1 MVDFLPLLL
10 LWASNVS
17 NYLLPWFGHPSPP
30 LYSNAA
36 LRGRVMLEIPQQP
49 HHHQPPRSSHMHA
62 LVEMA
67 YICDPQ
73 NTTQTDRARAFVAG
87 AFGAADPPAWHLF
100 PAIHGP
106 PGGCPTVAFTD
117 KHAWPAKGIGT
128 TLAHTL
134 VWREFVRRHHH
145 RHGYLVVF
153 ENDVVCAVD
162 NCGAAIKKALAQA
175 KSAFVFLGWCS
186 MLADADP
193 RTTQTPPW
201 CLHGYALTA
210 HAARYDGLLGLPG
223 RCFTTHISLF
233 FSAQGVAGQGV
244 RLRGAVGHA
253 GAAAAGAA
261 CRDVGGGRRE
271 KPQSAAQRP
280 RVAGGQLLAHARD
293 LGAGNTVRCLR
304 RGECCPSNDRQ
315 CQGHPTLRVI
325 LLSDA

>member
-1 MVDFLPLLL
+1 MADSADFLPLLL
-10 LWASNVS
+10 LWASGVS
-17 NYLLPWFGHPSPP
+17 YYLLSWFGYPSLPS
-30 LYSNAA
+30 YSNAA
-36 LRGRVMLEIPQQP
+36 QRGRMMLEVPQQP
-49 HHHQPPRSSHMHA
+49 HHHQPSRSSRGSHEPHMHA

-134 VWREFVRRHHH
+134 VWREFVRRHLH

-210 HAARYDGLLGLPG
+210 HAARCSRLLGLADAPPL
-223 RCFTTHISLF
+223 TF
-233 FSAQGVAGQGV
+233 FLHRELLGKVYDCEAPLDTQV
-244 RLRGAVGHA
+244 R
-253 GAAAAGAA
+253 
-261 CRDVGGGRRE
+261 
-271 KPQSAAQRP
+271 
-280 RVAGGQLLAHARD
+280 QLLGQRAVTWEAVDLKSLNLQPNARAWPAD
-293 LGAGNTVRCLR
+293 NYSHT
-304 RGECCPSNDRQ
+304 
-315 CQGHPTLRVI
+315 QGILVQETL
-325 LLSDA
+325 